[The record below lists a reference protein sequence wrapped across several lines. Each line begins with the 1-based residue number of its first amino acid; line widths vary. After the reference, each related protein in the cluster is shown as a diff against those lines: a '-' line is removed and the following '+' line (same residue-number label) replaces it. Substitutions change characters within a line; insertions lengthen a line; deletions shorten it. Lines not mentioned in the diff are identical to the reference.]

1 MQNVLITGGAGYRT
15 KPGFGMLIRP
25 ITGLAQTLRWYLDHE
40 AWWRDVTSGAY
51 KARIDKNYGY
61 RIAV

>member
-1 MQNVLITGGAGYRT
+1 
-15 KPGFGMLIRP
+15 MLIRP
-25 ITGLAQTLRWYLDHE
+25 ITRLAQTMRWYLDHE
-40 AWWRDVTSGAY
+40 AWWRDVTRGAY